1 MGLMEKKLR
10 GVVSGLG
17 MGWNVPVG
25 CTWKWLKGVHEEDYD
40 ITNVKERI
48 NIPEDVPWTTKNL
61 VVFISELEP
70 IWGWVEHF

>member
-25 CTWKWLKGVHEEDYD
+25 CTWLKGVHEEDYD

-48 NIPEDVPWTTKNL
+48 NIPEDVP
-61 VVFISELEP
+61 
-70 IWGWVEHF
+70 

>member
-1 MGLMEKKLR
+1 MGSPTPIWLKLQIYLSLEQNFMGLMEKKLR

-48 NIPEDVPWTTKNL
+48 SIPEDVP
-61 VVFISELEP
+61 
-70 IWGWVEHF
+70 

>member
-1 MGLMEKKLR
+1 
-10 GVVSGLG
+10 

-48 NIPEDVPWTTKNL
+48 SIPEDVP
-61 VVFISELEP
+61 
-70 IWGWVEHF
+70 

>member
-48 NIPEDVPWTTKNL
+48 SIPEDVL
-61 VVFISELEP
+61 
-70 IWGWVEHF
+70 

>member
-25 CTWKWLKGVHEEDYD
+25 SPWKWLKGVHEEDYD

-48 NIPEDVPWTTKNL
+48 NIPKDVP
-61 VVFISELEP
+61 
-70 IWGWVEHF
+70 